1 MPAYRQNTLCECA
14 LIRHRSSS
22 SLIAWNTIALACARR
37 MGRCFVTRFLL
48 QPLRV
53 QGWQLSLLL
62 RCCLSVRVVK
72 DQSLY
77 PVVLR
82 FAHASAEAVLLGFDA
97 PLGGFAGS
105 LLRCVYRKGC
115 LTVRQGIFDMPCI
128 SVRHPL

>member
-1 MPAYRQNTLCECA
+1 MECA

-22 SLIAWNTIALACARR
+22 ALIAWNTIALACTRR
-37 MGRCFVTRFLL
+37 MGRCFFTRFFL

-53 QGWQLSLLL
+53 QGWQLSLSL

-105 LLRCVYRKGC
+105 LLRCSNYTRMNNESNTRMHFFLVSLSHR
-115 LTVRQGIFDMPCI
+115 DW
-128 SVRHPL
+128 